1 MPPPVGESLLVGSS
15 FAAVVEVLER
25 IYLGVYE

>member
-1 MPPPVGESLLVGSS
+1 MAESLLVGSS